1 MKAQTWPSGRL
12 ANGANARKIA
22 PDTSRTV
29 SASRRSRR
37 PAGKV
42 ERKTPRSCDVTG
54 ALFAPTSPDAP
65 AASALEARARH
76 EVTERVQGQIDEV
89 VLVVDHQD
97 LRPHVALGTESEGG
111 LESTFPA
118 SIQFFTV
125 PTDT

>member
-65 AASALEARARH
+65 AAPARCPPAA
-76 EVTERVQGQIDEV
+76 
-89 VLVVDHQD
+89 HQD
-97 LRPHVALGTESEGG
+97 LRPPVALGTESEGG
-111 LESTFPA
+111 LESPFPA
-118 SIQFFTV
+118 SIQFFAV